1 MRHITKQAI
10 PMKTKT
16 TQPEVSIRFPP
27 LSDQSGDSQISH
39 ASSPRVQIRLK
50 QRRIIHY
57 LLMELYLRPETTVRM
72 EIDIAEDGLYYFLLS
87 EGNLLLERQ
96 DAEDIPWQANTTECQ
111 VFYLKAG
118 KYYVQ
123 LKPGKHSL
131 TCFAAPVAWFNML
144 SHVLPVLNDYVLRMH
159 PHQVAVIF
167 PKHQLAAAMAC
178 KITEIKSLEATARL
192 ELHSF
197 HSLNNILAQY
207 DRHLKGLLDKSPR
220 KPYEQLVTDFYNY
233 SMRHMIGG
241 PFHTVAQIAAEIN
254 CTPKTLA
261 RAFAIVS
268 NNTMTPAKFY
278 QALRMKTADDLLK
291 AGETVKN
298 VAEQLGYADTPSFS
312 KAYSNFFDH
321 KPSQLKKQSQ
331 KVQK

>member
-1 MRHITKQAI
+1 MEK
-10 PMKTKT
+10 KT

-39 ASSPRVQIRLK
+39 ASSPNVQIRLK

-57 LLMELYLRPETTVRM
+57 LLMELYLRPEITVRM
-72 EIDIAEDGLYYFLLS
+72 EIDIAEEGLYYFLLS
-87 EGNLLLERQ
+87 EGHLLLERQ

-131 TCFAAPVAWFNML
+131 TCFAAPVAWFNL
-144 SHVLPVLNDYVLRMH
+144 LRQVLPVLNDHVLQMR
-159 PHQVAVIF
+159 PHQVAIIF
-167 PKHQLAAAMAC
+167 PKHQLAIAMAD
-178 KITEIKSLEATARL
+178 KISEIKSLEATGHL
-192 ELHSF
+192 ELYSF

-207 DRHLKGLLDKSPR
+207 DRHLKELLDKSPR
-220 KPYEQLVTDFYNY
+220 KTYEQIVSNFCNY

-261 RAFAIVS
+261 RAFAAVS

-278 QALRMKTADDLLK
+278 RALRMRTAYDLLES
-291 AGETVKN
+291 GETVKN

-312 KAYSNFFDH
+312 QAYSNFFDH
-321 KPSQLKKQSQ
+321 IPSQLKKQSQ